1 MPFRSFLALASLST
15 MSRKNLLPSAIIQRT
30 CLVSFLGISTLACQ
44 TFGQEVVEATAN
56 FPAEQIE
63 FFETKIRPL
72 LVEKCYHCHS
82 TDAPELRGGLY
93 VDSRLGLITGGD
105 SGAAILPG
113 HPSDSLLIDSVNYTS
128 MEMPPDG
135 KLKPEQITALTQ
147 WVEMGAP
154 WPRVTSAPGTRPPS
168 EKTDWSSFDWEAAR
182 KDHWAWQPIKRPSIL
197 DLTPVPNLNPIDQF
211 VSARRNA
218 ANLTPNSLASPV
230 ILVRRIYNDLIGV
243 LPTPAQVDAFVLSAT
258 EDHPRAVA
266 TLVDELLA
274 TPQYGQRWARHW
286 LDVARFSDGRGGFM
300 DNKPLDQA
308 WRYRDWVVES
318 FNKDLPIDEF
328 IRLQIAG
335 DLLAQSDQ
343 AIATGFFAL
352 GPTYQSDGGDP
363 DSVAQARGE
372 TLDDRVDTLTRGLM
386 GITGSCAR
394 CHDHKFDPI
403 PQLDYYSLAGIFNNT
418 AVHDRPLAPVEI
430 VNQFNQ
436 HRQQVDALNKKINPL
451 KNKLRQEK
459 REPTLDEQESL
470 DQWLPNLAEL
480 LANPPPGYET
490 AHSLRDTGNV
500 DMKVAIRGNLRK
512 TGAVAPRRFLRLITA
527 GNTETYQNGSGRIE
541 LADAI
546 VHPENPLTTRVFVN
560 RIWMHHFGAG
570 LVSTPSNFGTLGE
583 KPTHPE
589 LLDWLASEFVTD
601 GWSLKSLHRK
611 IMNSQTY
618 QLSSENNQEAFRR
631 DGDNRLLWRMSPR
644 RMDIESFRDSLLAV
658 TGELD
663 MQSGGPSLP
672 DTTNNKRRTL
682 YAKVSRNGDVY
693 ESDRFLRRFDFPLM
707 RATVAQR
714 PNSIVPQQFLFL
726 LNSDF
731 MMARAKSLALQL
743 HKSVANNQSGNS
755 ETEKIEL
762 AYRWLYQRE
771 PTLEEIEIG
780 LQFIKTN
787 QNTDHLSNWDRYA
800 QVLLSANEFMYIR

>member
-1 MPFRSFLALASLST
+1 M
-15 MSRKNLLPSAIIQRT
+15 IQRT
-30 CLVSFLGISTLACQ
+30 FLASFLGISTLACQ

-105 SGAAILPG
+105 SGAAISPG

-135 KLKPEQITALTQ
+135 KLKPKQIAALTQ
-147 WVEMGAP
+147 WVEIGAP

-182 KDHWAWQPIKRPSIL
+182 KNHWAWQPIKRPSLL
-197 DLTPVPNLNPIDQF
+197 DTTPVPGLSPIDQF
-211 VSARRNA
+211 VSAKRNA
-218 ANLTPNSLASPV
+218 ANLNTKLPGKSGNFSAPNLQRPGRRPAHLLLKW
-230 ILVRRIYNDLIGV
+230 ILSFYPQPRI
-243 LPTPAQVDAFVLSAT
+243 A
-258 EDHPRAVA
+258 PRAIA

-274 TPQYGQRWARHW
+274 TPLYGQRWARHW

-318 FNKDLPIDEF
+318 FNNDLPIDEF

-335 DLLAQSDQ
+335 DLLAPSDQ

-363 DSVAQARGE
+363 DSVAQAKGE

-403 PQLDYYSLAGIFNNT
+403 PQIDYYSLAGIFNNT
-418 AVHDRPLAPVEI
+418 AVHDRPLAPAEI

-451 KNKLRQEK
+451 KNKLQQEK

-470 DQWLPNLAEL
+470 DQWLPNLAAL
-480 LANPPPGYET
+480 LADPPPGYET
-490 AHSLRDTGNV
+490 AHALRDTGNV

-512 TGAVAPRRFLRLITA
+512 TGAVAPRRFPRLITT

-546 VHPENPLTTRVFVN
+546 VHPGKPAYHTR
-560 RIWMHHFGAG
+560 
-570 LVSTPSNFGTLGE
+570 LC
-583 KPTHPE
+583 KPN
-589 LLDWLASEFVTD
+589 LDAS
-601 GWSLKSLHRK
+601 
-611 IMNSQTY
+611 
-618 QLSSENNQEAFRR
+618 FRR
-631 DGDNRLLWRMSPR
+631 WIGC
-644 RMDIESFRDSLLAV
+644 
-658 TGELD
+658 
-663 MQSGGPSLP
+663 
-672 DTTNNKRRTL
+672 DT
-682 YAKVSRNGDVY
+682 
-693 ESDRFLRRFDFPLM
+693 
-707 RATVAQR
+707 
-714 PNSIVPQQFLFL
+714 
-726 LNSDF
+726 
-731 MMARAKSLALQL
+731 
-743 HKSVANNQSGNS
+743 
-755 ETEKIEL
+755 
-762 AYRWLYQRE
+762 
-771 PTLEEIEIG
+771 
-780 LQFIKTN
+780 
-787 QNTDHLSNWDRYA
+787 
-800 QVLLSANEFMYIR
+800 